1 MAVLRGFLVLT
12 LFYLSGE
19 ALQRVFAL
27 PVSGGVIG
35 MALMTL
41 SLMVRGQI
49 GEGLAGASQA
59 LISVLILLIMPGV
72 VGVFF
77 LGDEFS
83 GQWLAVAVALGVGTL
98 LSVLTTLLLMRALV
112 NSRPGRAADE

>member
-1 MAVLRGFLVLT
+1 MAVLRGFLSLT
-12 LFYLSGE
+12 LFYLLGE
-19 ALQRVFAL
+19 ALQHLFVL

-41 SLMVRGQI
+41 MLMLRGQI
-49 GEGLAGASQA
+49 GQGLAGASQA
-59 LISVLILLIMPGV
+59 LISVLVLLIMPGV

-77 LGDEFS
+77 LADEFA
-83 GQWLAVAVALGVGTL
+83 GQWLAVGVALGVGTL

-112 NSRPGRAADE
+112 SRQGAETSDE

>member
-12 LFYLSGE
+12 LFYLLGE
-19 ALQRVFAL
+19 ALQRLFAI

-41 SLMVRGQI
+41 VLMVRGQI
-49 GEGLAGASQA
+49 GDGLAGASQV
-59 LISVLILLIMPGV
+59 LISTLILLIMPGV

-77 LGDEFS
+77 LADEFA
-83 GQWLAVAVALGVGTL
+83 GQWLAVIVALGLGTL
-98 LSVLTTLLLMRALV
+98 LSVLTTLLLLRTLV
-112 NSRPGRAADE
+112 NRQGAGASDE